1 MEMFDVY
8 LKRTLNIIVAAITTI
23 HKNNVSNIEVAA
35 SSSTEPFT
43 KRSQRIADITWLF
56 GVTRNIIEL
65 SSLNVRTKMYIQADI
80 RAGFS
85 KGSIIFR
92 TV

>member
-1 MEMFDVY
+1 M
-8 LKRTLNIIVAAITTI
+8 NSIIAMITTV

-65 SSLNVRTKMYIQADI
+65 SSLNVRTNMYIQADI

-85 KGSIIFR
+85 K
-92 TV
+92 

>member
-1 MEMFDVY
+1 M
-8 LKRTLNIIVAAITTI
+8 NSIVAMMTTV

-85 KGSIIFR
+85 KGNIIFC

>member
-1 MEMFDVY
+1 M
-8 LKRTLNIIVAAITTI
+8 NSIVAMITTV
-23 HKNNVSNIEVAA
+23 HKINVSKIEVAA

-65 SSLNVRTKMYIQADI
+65 SSLNVRTNMYIQADI

-85 KGSIIFR
+85 KGSIIFC

>member
-1 MEMFDVY
+1 M
-8 LKRTLNIIVAAITTI
+8 NSIVAMITTV

-65 SSLNVRTKMYIQADI
+65 SSLNVRTNMYIQADI

-85 KGSIIFR
+85 KGNIIFC